1 MGPTARASRRFSRL
15 GGRGEI
21 ARRVSPSPLRALPD
35 LWKVRTRRI
44 AFRVSSKRLSRPAI
58 CWLQAPYIGD
68 IFLLTSSPAHDN
80 QTSFLEELPRKSSI
94 HIHRAADL
102 PGDRQRWQFSSNSKI
117 GFTSTRIGVLTASIA
132 KSGIQPPRSIG
143 SYVHF
148 QAEQIELRGI
158 FCLKP
163 RAKIDALRARE
174 MAPLARQ
181 ACAEF
186 VAILRRHPPS

>member
-58 CWLQAPYIGD
+58 CWLQTPYIGD

-80 QTSFLEELPRKSSI
+80 QKVFWKNCPASSF
-94 HIHRAADL
+94 HIRRVADL

-117 GFTSTRIGVLTASIA
+117 GLTSTRIGVLTASIA